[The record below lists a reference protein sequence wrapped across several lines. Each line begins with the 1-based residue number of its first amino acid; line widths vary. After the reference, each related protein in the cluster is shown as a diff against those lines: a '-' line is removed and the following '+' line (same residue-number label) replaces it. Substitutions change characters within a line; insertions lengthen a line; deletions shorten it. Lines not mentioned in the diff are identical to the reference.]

1 MNYEVIYY
9 VLFVTL
15 LGITL
20 HTHSHTLTLSQLV
33 IQRVPVVSPIDNS
46 LRLSVARR
54 LLRHG
59 VHGSLYRAYEND
71 YGRHAERLDER
82 ERPCNDSSVT
92 QHSGHAEQ

>member
-1 MNYEVIYY
+1 MMYEVIYWY
-9 VLFVTL
+9 VLLMT
-15 LGITL
+15 LGITAT
-20 HTHSHTLTLSQLV
+20 HTSYERLRF
-33 IQRVPVVSPIDNS
+33 IERVPVVSLIDNS

-82 ERPCNDSSVT
+82 ERPCDDSSVT
-92 QHSGHAEQ
+92 QYSGHAEQQK